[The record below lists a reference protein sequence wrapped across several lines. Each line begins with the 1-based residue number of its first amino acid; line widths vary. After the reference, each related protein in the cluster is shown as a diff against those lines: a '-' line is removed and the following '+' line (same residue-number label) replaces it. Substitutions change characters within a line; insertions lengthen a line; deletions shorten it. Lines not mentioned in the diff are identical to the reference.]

1 MLFENFNGC
10 FETLKLGKIFKF
22 HISAAK
28 SFIKLTTD
36 AYSYNC
42 LNILLR
48 SLNFKIPAQTVILRG
63 MGVCRFFGA
72 KISSIIPWQ

>member
-1 MLFENFNGC
+1 MLFENFSGC
-10 FETLKLGKIFKF
+10 FETLKLAKIFKF

-36 AYSYNC
+36 AYSY
-42 LNILLR
+42 ILLR
-48 SLNFKIPAQTVILRG
+48 SLNFKIPAQTVTFSG

-72 KISSIIPWQ
+72 KISSIILWQ